1 MPRSI
6 GRTAKAQRREGFCWA
21 GPRPVASQTR
31 CLRAFVPLRFLPLVL
46 AVVAALALAAC
57 GYRAVYGERPPLR
70 LHVKLVRTLIADVV
84 ASDEVAAG
92 VREELARAGMLEGG
106 DGYPRVEIEV
116 LRASDASEGVAASA
130 GPASRPV
137 ARATDVGIAGRAWVM
152 TAPGAAPDSDTG
164 DLRAAET
171 IAVDEGP
178 AGPDPRASAFHEADA
193 LRAAARRLGRTLA
206 YKVTGEPAASD
217 DGSE

>member
-1 MPRSI
+1 
-6 GRTAKAQRREGFCWA
+6 
-21 GPRPVASQTR
+21 
-31 CLRAFVPLRFLPLVL
+31 
-46 AVVAALALAAC
+46 
-57 GYRAVYGERPPLR
+57 
-70 LHVKLVRTLIADVV
+70 KLVRTLIADVV

-116 LRASDASEGVAASA
+116 LRA
-130 GPASRPV
+130 
-137 ARATDVGIAGRAWVM
+137 
-152 TAPGAAPDSDTG
+152 SDTG

-206 YKVTGEPAASD
+206 YKVTGEPGASD